1 MISREMCVLLDDF
14 RQKKK
19 LSMIKFTDE
28 IVSLRQYKRYLY
40 GTSEMPFKMFV
51 ELCGRIH
58 IAPQYLIFEL
68 ERKRIEQLTTLD
80 DLNRA
85 VITNDYA
92 QSNLLIKQLREETLL
107 DKTNETYFELSILL
121 MSFYKKEFPDHHY
134 ANACAKLI
142 GYPEILNHDMLGA
155 VEIGGLSMMI
165 NFLPQTERRP
175 VMDKLDEIVT
185 KKAFEFINKDFYTLN
200 FVRLKLAREY
210 GMLRD
215 FDKVIPMC
223 EQVVRSC
230 ENYNSYFN
238 LDLAYYYLSLSYK
251 HLKDMEKAHHYLEK
265 MYYALK
271 VRPNVSAFEKYNKII
286 VGDFGFDFET
296 LMMNRKNKNY

>member
-51 ELCGRIH
+51 ELCARIH
-58 IAPQYLIFEL
+58 IDPQYLIFEL

-85 VITNDYA
+85 VITNDYTQA
-92 QSNLLIKQLREETLL
+92 NLLIKQLREETLL
-107 DKTNETYFELSILL
+107 DKANETYFELLILL

-142 GYPEILNHDMLGA
+142 GYPEILNHDMLSA
-155 VEIGGLSMMI
+155 VEIGGLSMML
-165 NFLPQTERRP
+165 NFLPQSDRRP

-230 ENYNSYFN
+230 ENYNSYYN

-271 VRPNVSAFEKYNKII
+271 VKPNMSAFEKYNKII

-296 LMMNRKNKNY
+296 LMTSRKKNY